1 MTRYAEVAVDAPI
14 GHSRTFSYS
23 IPDRFRLEPG
33 QLVWVP
39 FGRRILQGLVIEL
52 TAAPSFEKTKDILQ
66 PVDPGRLLDD
76 TAIALAQWLSRY
88 YLCSLFQAIALFLP
102 PGFKAQV
109 RSQILPLPGD
119 AVDREKLKAV
129 SLDALS
135 TLADRRRMNE
145 VDFAKLLGR
154 PGIREVNRLV
164 DQGFVH
170 RRVDLPRPRTFRYDS
185 LLFPAG
191 NPDSLGNWPA
201 AMARVSPRQENLLQA
216 VREQG
221 GGYST
226 TVANREFGQGVG
238 DALVEKGLLMLEWVR
253 QESRVVDAP
262 DLAAGEPESHRE
274 SERPPQLTTA
284 QADALTA
291 IVETLED
298 SSQRPR
304 TFLLHGVTGSGKTE
318 VYLRAIA
325 KVVERGAAG
334 AVPGA
339 GDFTDPSDR

>member
-1 MTRYAEVAVDAPI
+1 MTRYAEVAVDASV

-119 AVDREKLKAV
+119 AVNRGE
-129 SLDALS
+129 
-135 TLADRRRMNE
+135 TEGRRPWRPSAPWPTGGGMNE

-164 DQGFVH
+164 GPGLRAPGALTCPGLALSGMTPCF
-170 RRVDLPRPRTFRYDS
+170 
-185 LLFPAG
+185 FPAG
-191 NPDSLGNWPA
+191 NPDSLGNWPEA
-201 AMARVSPRQENLLQA
+201 AARVFAEARKPFAGGTGTGRGLFHHRSQSG
-216 VREQG
+216 VRRRRGRCAG
-221 GGYST
+221 GEG
-226 TVANREFGQGVG
+226 A
-238 DALVEKGLLMLEWVR
+238 
-253 QESRVVDAP
+253 
-262 DLAAGEPESHRE
+262 
-274 SERPPQLTTA
+274 
-284 QADALTA
+284 ADAGMGATGK
-291 IVETLED
+291 
-298 SSQRPR
+298 PR
-304 TFLLHGVTGSGKTE
+304 G
-318 VYLRAIA
+318 
-325 KVVERGAAG
+325 
-334 AVPGA
+334 
-339 GDFTDPSDR
+339 